1 MNPGDRFYGCETLGF
16 PEVINYD
23 YLDNIPIRG
32 INDRSFRWEEVAVQS
47 IYQMQ
52 EATYN
57 GSFETNFYTGT
68 GVINYITTGNSYLGF
83 TGWVLTGSDIIYIG
97 MSGIN
102 TDGMTGQYLFAQPID
117 GDVALGLQC
126 SSLSNPPVVYSTPI
140 ATGVEGPFVL
150 EGTHQLFLQSKL
162 NIGSTANLKAYIRG
176 WSAGNIVANY
186 EPSTSNWITGI
197 PTGYFPVSSGITT
210 IKYDFECSSFPAAT
224 PDHFDVYISN
234 ISLGTFVTI
243 DNVHVDAY
251 FRKNAFLDYIVPTG
265 YMLQVTPDLGWH
277 DVMSMFNSN
286 EDRIN
291 PHLKTLGPYL
301 IENGNLTDNLDN
313 TVTATMDES
322 DFRSVTSETF
332 NKYLWRALA
341 LSPNGTLS
349 PGGLP
354 NKFEYVGNKIN
365 TYFTVDGIKD
375 DALSSIKI
383 ITGKK
388 SSTMTILVDGQE
400 NHPNLEYPTTTSWKL
415 TIYLLNS
422 SKTLNIQGKEAGGNR
437 TYTKQIKLTSK
448 VFEQNEQALWNV
460 FDEHGLVSDVERLP
474 NESNYDYSL
483 RIKDSYV
490 NRGGPSFVG
499 IVNGGTRE
507 LNLIKINDAIKVNIS
522 KNTLNKNK
530 TTNVEIEVTSYSIR
544 VTTPSQYITETLL
557 VDPVYS
563 TVDLTYRPVELPVF
577 STTNINKIDFKEKDI
592 VQEED
597 PYIYRIKFN
606 NHEADGKVIT
616 TAYRYYYEFFF
627 KDYKTIESIVEELNK
642 IDYIEASISP
652 RLSGG
657 EDCLGLFIYTQTIS
671 ANSTADIS
679 WSPLYLKKISDRGY
693 RDYFVTGDMTIKE
706 SEYYSYVKELKNNTK
721 IFWGNVE
728 ADRDRWDAAD
738 SKNLSMD
745 SIPTLF
751 DPPLSKILYLK
762 DNQETK
768 IDPVA
773 AWSKGYVNKDGD
785 VLRNEGLT
793 TDLFHPG
800 VAHTNDLTPDIYLT
814 STYIEINSS
823 LPGNVGLTKND
834 NLVVLFSGQK

>member
-1 MNPGDRFYGCETLGF
+1 MNSGDRFYGCETLGF
-16 PEVINYD
+16 PEVVNYD
-23 YLDNIPIRG
+23 YTDNIPVRG

-52 EATYN
+52 EATIN
-57 GSFETNFYTGT
+57 GSFETNFYTGV
-68 GVINYITTGNSYLGF
+68 GIINYITTGNSYLGF
-83 TGWVLTGSDIIYIG
+83 TGWVLTGSNIVYIG
-97 MSGIN
+97 ISGIDTN
-102 TDGMTGQYLFAQPID
+102 GMTGQYLFAQPID
-117 GDVALGLQC
+117 GDIALGLDC
-126 SSLSNPPVVYSTPI
+126 LSSSNPPVVYSTPI

-150 EGTHQLFLQSKL
+150 EGTHQLYLQSKL
-162 NIGSTANLKAYIRG
+162 NIGSEAKLKAYLRG

-186 EPSTSNWITGI
+186 ETASSTWITGI
-197 PTGYFPVSSGITT
+197 PTGYFSVSSGITT

-234 ISLGTFVTI
+234 ISSGSFVTI

-251 FRKNAFLDYIVPTG
+251 FKKNAFLDYIVPTG
-265 YMLQVTPDLGWH
+265 YMVQVTPDLGWH

-291 PHLKTLGPYL
+291 PHLKTIGPYL

-313 TVTATMDES
+313 SVTATVDES

-349 PGGLP
+349 VGGLP
-354 NKFEYVGNKIN
+354 NRFEYVGNRIN
-365 TYFTVDGIKD
+365 TYFTVDNIKD

-400 NHPNLEYPTTTSWKL
+400 NHPNLEYTSNTTWKL
-415 TIYLLNS
+415 TIYLLSS

-507 LNLIKINDAIKVNIS
+507 LNLIKINDAINIRI
-522 KNTLNKNK
+522 NKNSLNQNK
-530 TTNVEIEVTSYSIR
+530 TSNVEIEVTSYSIR
-544 VTTPSQYITETLL
+544 ITNPNQYVTETLL
-557 VDPVYS
+557 VDPIYS
-563 TVDLTYRPVELPVF
+563 TIDLTYKPVDLPVF
-577 STTNINKIDFKEKDI
+577 STTDVNKIDFKEKDI
-592 VQEED
+592 VQEDD
-597 PYIYRIKFN
+597 PYTYRIKFN
-606 NHEADGKVIT
+606 NHVADGKLVT
-616 TAYRYYYEFFF
+616 TTYRHYYEFFF
-627 KDYKTIESIVEELNK
+627 KDYRDIQSLVDVLNT
-642 IDYIEASISP
+642 IDYIQTSISP
-652 RLSGG
+652 RLAGG
-657 EDCLGLFIYTQTIS
+657 EDCLGLFIFNQNIS
-671 ANSTADIS
+671 ANTVASIA

-693 RDYFVTGDMTIKE
+693 RNYFLSGEMTLKE

-721 IFWGNVE
+721 IFWGNIE

-738 SKNLSMD
+738 SKSLSMD

-762 DNQETK
+762 DNQEIK

-773 AWSKGYVNKDGD
+773 AWSKGYENKDGD

-814 STYIEINSS
+814 STYLEINSS
-823 LPGNVGLTKND
+823 LPGNVGLTKNN